1 MEITA
6 FTKSAQVSPRKM
18 RLVADVIRKQS
29 IDEALSTLAVLGK
42 RGSDVLEKTLRSAVA
57 NAVNRNVSRENL
69 FIKRLDIS
77 DGAAYKRMHPSTRG
91 RVHPYKKRTTH
102 VRVILSDEVKS
113 LKLENKEE
121 KSGTKS

>member
-18 RLVADVIRKQS
+18 RLVADVIRKQN
-29 IDEALSTLAVLGK
+29 IDEALSTLAVIGK
-42 RGSDVLEKTLRSAVA
+42 RGADVLEKTLRSAVA
-57 NAVNRNVSRENL
+57 NALNRNVAGESL

-77 DGAAYKRMHPSTRG
+77 DGPVYKRMHPSTRG
-91 RVHPYKKRTTH
+91 RTHPYKKRTTH
-102 VRVILSDEVKS
+102 VRVILSDEK
-113 LKLENKEE
+113 KEA